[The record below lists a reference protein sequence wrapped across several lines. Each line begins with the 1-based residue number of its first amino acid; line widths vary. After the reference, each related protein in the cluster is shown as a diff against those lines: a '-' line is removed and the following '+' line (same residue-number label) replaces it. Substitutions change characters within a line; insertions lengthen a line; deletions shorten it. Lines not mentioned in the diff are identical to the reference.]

1 MVLGRIA
8 SILAAQACTLT
19 GQTETA
25 SFRWEQLVKIFLA
38 WIRCLRN
45 IRNWCDTSRNHA
57 TLKMDTLCTAEEDL
71 KKWKR
76 SLSTS
81 SHLTLNVQVFMN
93 LFVWGIRSDS
103 CTYVRHRKDSSP
115 ISHVESNFDHFHL
128 HSWIPSCHPSSIPIA
143 FSYHG
148 PSHCG
153 KLQHLFEIVLVAVCM
168 FCSLP
173 SPTSNSASLLPF
185 ATPARNH
192 ASPSLLQAF
201 HYDTLPPLCLQHPR
215 HSCFGKKVMVCGKNP
230 PGMGTEDIDR
240 DTDM

>member
-8 SILAAQACTLT
+8 SILAAEACTLT

-57 TLKMDTLCTAEEDL
+57 TLKMDTLCTVEE
-71 KKWKR
+71 KEVEMI
-76 SLSTS
+76 TS
-81 SHLTLNVQVFMN
+81 NFQPFTFKCAGLHELC
-93 LFVWGIRSDS
+93 LFEASIQIPVHMHVIEK
-103 CTYVRHRKDSSP
+103 TP
-115 ISHVESNFDHFHL
+115 AQFENVESNFDHFHL

-143 FSYHG
+143 FSFHG
-148 PSHCG
+148 PSHGGDCSIFS
-153 KLQHLFEIVLVAVCM
+153 KLCLSTVCM

-173 SPTSNSASLLPF
+173 SPTSDSASLLPF
-185 ATPARNH
+185 ATPARSH
-192 ASPSLLQAF
+192 ASPSRLHAF

-215 HSCFGKKVMVCGKNP
+215 HSWFGKKVMVRGYTSRYGLRK
-230 PGMGTEDIDR
+230 I
-240 DTDM
+240 